1 MAYLQIDN
9 FQAGL
14 DTRKS
19 AYTAPPGS
27 LRYARNVH
35 LTRGAEIEV
44 RKKFVP
50 TYQLPAGQTKGCTTV
65 RGQLYVFG
73 HAAGVAVP
81 AGVNYQQLA
90 APGGYALSRILST
103 DNFNGKLYVV
113 ASFAD
118 GSVYHFYDGVR
129 VTDWD
134 AIATS
139 VASVQALA
147 SLIASRVDALDEV
160 TAVATNNA
168 VVVTAAVPGTAFT
181 YSASTA
187 NGGAVNDQTFT
198 ATLSQ
203 ANVAVVPAVAAK
215 CSLTV
220 TGGTSS
226 PSNNQIA
233 QVTVGGTGLIY
244 MPVDWA
250 TSNAATAQ
258 VLADRININQNTLL
272 VKWNATVVGA
282 VVTLTAVEA
291 GTLRNGMALAVAVKG
306 DVTASVVSPTAG
318 GANLVPGVA
327 QVVTFT
333 IGGTFEGSDI
343 FTTVI
348 NSTSIATRGNASGTG
363 SFVRT
368 LGQKMY
374 AVNSSLMHFSGFT
387 GTPALPDPTQWDTAT
402 TGAGFVNMS
411 TQDGGSADLTGLAVY
426 QNRMAV
432 FSRRNVQIW
441 SVDADEAN
449 NKQDQVLFNL
459 GTKAPRTLA
468 AFGDLDVFFLSES
481 GVRSLRARDAS
492 NMASADDVGSPI
504 DGELLAYMRAQDE
517 AVVAQ
522 AVAIS
527 EPFEGRYLLAV
538 GPTIY
543 VFSHFPGAKVSAWTT
558 YTLDEIGANAVV
570 TDWAVTYSN
579 LVARVGDQLCL
590 YGGIGGETYDTTGA
604 FPYEVRLPFLDA
616 EIPTAKKAV
625 EGLDVGAE
633 GYWDVYLALDPK
645 QPDVTELIAKIK
657 DSTYGEQGRCVVV
670 GDSTHF
676 SLTLK
681 GKSNG
686 YARLANLAI
695 HFRSH
700 ENN

>member
-1 MAYLQIDN
+1 MAYLLIQN
-9 FQAGL
+9 FQGGL

-44 RKKFVP
+44 RKRFVP
-50 TYQLPAGQTKGCTTV
+50 VYTLPAGQTKGCTTV

-73 HAAGVAVP
+73 HAAGVSVP

-90 APGGYALSRILST
+90 APGGYALVRILST
-103 DNFNGKLYVV
+103 DNFNGKIYVV
-113 ASFAD
+113 ALFAD

-134 AIATS
+134 AIAQS
-139 VASVQALA
+139 VATVQALA
-147 SLIASRVDALDEV
+147 TLMASRVDALEEV
-160 TAVATNNA
+160 SAVASNNR
-168 VVVTAAVPGTAFT
+168 VVVTAAVPGVAFT
-181 YSASTA
+181 YATSTV
-187 NGGAVNDQTFT
+187 NGGAVDDQTLT
-198 ATLSQ
+198 AVLSQ
-203 ANVAVVPAVAAK
+203 ANVPAVQGVAATG
-215 CSLTV
+215 SFTI
-220 TGGTSS
+220 TGGSDSS
-226 PSNNQIA
+226 LSN
-233 QVTVGGTGLIY
+233 QVTQVSVGGVNLIQAPVSWTG
-244 MPVDWA
+244 
-250 TSNAATAQ
+250 SNGTTAQ
-258 VLADRININQNTLL
+258 ILADQINSLSQ
-272 VKWNATVVGA
+272 VSRWRAA
-282 VVTLTAVEA
+282 VSGEKVTLTAEDKGAA
-291 GTLRNGMALAVAVKG
+291 GNGLAVVVAVSG
-306 DVTASVVSPTAG
+306 NVTATVVSPTSG
-318 GANLVPGVA
+318 GVTAVSGTA

-333 IGGTFEGSDI
+333 IGGTFEGMDI
-343 FTTVI
+343 FNLTI
-348 NSTSIATRGNASGTG
+348 NTSTITLRGNASGTG
-363 SFVRT
+363 QFVRT
-368 LGQKMY
+368 LGTKMY
-374 AVNSSLMHFSGFT
+374 ATNASLMHFSGYT
-387 GTPALPDPTQWDTAT
+387 GTPAVADPTQWDTGT
-402 TGAGFVNMS
+402 QGAGFVNMS
-411 TQDGGSADLTGLAVY
+411 TQDGGSSELTGLAVY

-441 SVDADEAN
+441 TVDADEAN

-468 AFGDLDVFFLSES
+468 AFGDIDVFFLSES

-517 AVVAQ
+517 ALVAQ
-522 AVAIS
+522 AVAVA

-558 YTLDEIGANAVV
+558 YTLDEISANAIV
-570 TDWAVTYSN
+570 TDWAVTSSS

-590 YGGIGGETYDTTGA
+590 YGGLSGDVYDTAGA

-616 EIPTAKKAV
+616 DVPTAKKSI

-645 QPDVTELIAKIK
+645 QPDVTEIIAKLK
-657 DSTYGEQGRCVVV
+657 DSTYGEQGRCAAV
-670 GDSTHF
+670 GSSTHF

>member
-1 MAYLQIDN
+1 MAYLLIGN
-9 FQAGL
+9 FQGGL

-19 AYTAPPGS
+19 PFTAPPGS

-50 TYQLPAGQTKGCTTV
+50 VYNLPPGKTKGCTSV

-73 HAAGVAVP
+73 AEAGVAVP
-81 AGVNYQQLA
+81 AGVNYQQLG
-90 APGGYALSRILST
+90 APGGYALVRILST
-103 DNFNGKLYVV
+103 DNFNGKIYVV
-113 ASFAD
+113 GLFED
-118 GSVYHFYDGVR
+118 GSVYHFFDGIR

-139 VASVQALA
+139 VASVQSLA
-147 SLIASRVDALDEV
+147 SLMASRVDSLEGIS
-160 TAVATNNA
+160 AVATNNQ
-168 VVVTAAVPGTAFT
+168 VVATAEVPGVAFT
-181 YSASTA
+181 YSTNAV
-187 NGGAVNDQTFT
+187 NGGAVNDQTLT

-203 ANVAVVPAVAAK
+203 ANVAPIAAAYAT
-215 CSLTV
+215 CSFTI
-220 TGGTSS
+220 TGGTDAQGV
-226 PSNNQIA
+226 NQIT
-233 QVTVGGTGLIY
+233 QVAVGGVPLLAG
-244 MPVDWA
+244 PVDWVQ
-250 TSNAATAQ
+250 SNNFTAAQ
-258 VLADRININQNTLL
+258 VAARINEFTP
-272 VKWNATVVGA
+272 TVRWVA
-282 VVTLTAVEA
+282 AYTANKVTLTAQDA
-291 GTLRNGMALAVAVKG
+291 GAARNGLPLVVG
-306 DVTASVVSPTAG
+306 LSGNVTTTQVSPTGGGVTPVAG
-318 GANLVPGVA
+318 TA

-333 IGGTFEGSDI
+333 FGGTFEGMDI
-343 FTTVI
+343 YYITI
-348 NSTSIATRGNASGTG
+348 NGTQIALRGNAAGTG
-363 SFVRT
+363 QFVRT
-368 LGQKMY
+368 LGQKVY
-374 AVNSSLMHFSGFT
+374 ATNASLMHFSGFT
-387 GTPALPDPTQWDTAT
+387 GTPAVPDPTQWGSDT

-411 TQDGGSADLTGLAVY
+411 TQDGGSSELTGLAVY

-441 SVDADEAN
+441 TVDADEAN

-468 AFGDLDVFFLSES
+468 AFGDIDVFFLSES

-504 DGELLAYMRAQDE
+504 DGELLAYMRSQDE
-517 AVVAQ
+517 AVVTQ

-538 GPTIY
+538 GPLIY

-558 YTLDEIGANAVV
+558 YTLDEIGPNAVV
-570 TDWAVTYSN
+570 TDWAVTSN
-579 LVARVGDQLCL
+579 SLVARVGDQLCL
-590 YGGIGGETYDTTGA
+590 YGGLSGVQYDVTGA

-616 EIPTAKKAV
+616 DVPTAKKSIQ
-625 EGLDVGAE
+625 GLDVGAE
-633 GYWDVYLALDPK
+633 GYWDIYLALDPQ
-645 QPDVTELIAKIK
+645 QPDVTEILAKIK
-657 DSTYGEQGRCVVV
+657 DSTYGEQGMCAAV